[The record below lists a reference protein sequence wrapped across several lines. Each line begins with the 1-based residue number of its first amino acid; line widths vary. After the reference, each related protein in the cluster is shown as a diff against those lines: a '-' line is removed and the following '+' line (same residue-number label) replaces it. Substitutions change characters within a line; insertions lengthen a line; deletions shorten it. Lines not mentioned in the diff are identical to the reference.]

1 MTYSVGVPGHGR
13 RSRSVARPGLG
24 SLLLALSV
32 AAVGCGSND
41 AKKKDL
47 PTPEGFAGNGGLD
60 GASGFGTVGQTA
72 GKSAGTAGKKAGSSG
87 KSGGPTSQPGAARLP
102 GGTCANALADTQPVT
117 PTVWLIVDGSSSM
130 MNNFDAGQNRWQALR
145 ATLMDAGAVVDS
157 LQSVVRFGLVIYAGN
172 AATPD
177 NCVQLITVQ
186 PALDNRDAIAAMYPM
201 NPVASGTPSDKA
213 LDYVVTNLPVTNMSA
228 PDDKSGP
235 VYVVFATDGQPNKG
249 CGDLS
254 NGNDPIVEQ
263 NVIDVT
269 KRGTD
274 AGMNMFV
281 ISMAGGDRNLQSHLD
296 KVAAATATKT
306 PPFVPA
312 TKSDLIS
319 TFQEIVSGAS
329 CQIDLKG
336 QVDTAAA
343 CSGKVTLN
351 GKDLPCD
358 SDNGWRLVDEDTFQL
373 TGTACVSFL
382 RKASMV
388 YAMFP
393 CEVFRPD

>member
-1 MTYSVGVPGHGR
+1 MKYSLRVRGYGWVER
-13 RSRSVARPGLG
+13 ARLG
-24 SLLLALSV
+24 SLLLLV
-32 AAVGCGSND
+32 CAAAGGCGSD
-41 AKKKDL
+41 EKKNDL

-60 GASGFGTVGQTA
+60 GASGFGMPGQTA
-72 GKSAGTAGKKAGSSG
+72 GKGAGKAGSGG
-87 KSGGPTSQPGAARLP
+87 KSGGPNSQPGAAGLP
-102 GGTCANALADTQPVT
+102 GGTCANAVADTEPVT
-117 PTVWLIVDGSSSM
+117 PTVWLVVDGSSSM
-130 MNNFDAGQNRWQALR
+130 SNNFDAGQNRWQALR
-145 ATLMDAGAVVDS
+145 ATLMDQGAVVDS
-157 LQSVVRFGLVIYAGN
+157 LQSVVRFGLVVYAGN

-177 NCVQLITVQ
+177 NCVQLITVE
-186 PALDNRDAIAAMYPM
+186 PALNNRDAIAAMYPM

-235 VYVVFATDGQPNKG
+235 VYVVFATDGSPNKG
-249 CGDLS
+249 CGDL
-254 NGNDPIVEQ
+254 NGNDPAVEQ

-281 ISMAGGDRNLQSHLD
+281 ISMAGGDNRLQSHLD

-306 PPFVPA
+306 PPFVPS
-312 TKSDLIS
+312 TRGELIS
-319 TFQEIVSGAS
+319 TFQKIVSGAS

-336 QVDTAAA
+336 QVDTGAA
-343 CSGKVTLN
+343 CSGKVTLD
-351 GKDLPCD
+351 GKDLECNN
-358 SDNGWRLVDEDTFQL
+358 DNGWKLVDENTFQL
-373 TGTACVSFL
+373 NGSACTTFL
-382 RKASMV
+382 SKASMV